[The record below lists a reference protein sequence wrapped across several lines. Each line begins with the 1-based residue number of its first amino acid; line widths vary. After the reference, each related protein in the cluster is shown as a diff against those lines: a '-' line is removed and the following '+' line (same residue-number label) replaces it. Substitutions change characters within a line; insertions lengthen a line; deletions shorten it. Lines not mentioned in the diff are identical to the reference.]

1 MGIETAP
8 LDVEESTEPPICV
21 YSQEHQSQHHSHP
34 RDVKDA
40 HDIEK
45 AAYPEGQAQLQD
57 KAEQITP
64 VCHTVQDLPSSAD
77 HAHTLGPS
85 SLSGILDVDLQHGL
99 SNDEASSRLVRYGP
113 NSVREMEGLSVWKIF
128 LRQVSN
134 SLTLILV
141 IVMGVSFGIDDYIE
155 GGVITAVILLNIV
168 VGFVQDYRAEKDI
181 LSLQRLSAPICKV
194 LRDGRI
200 TSVKAESLV
209 VGDIVQLAV
218 GDIVPADMRLFEG
231 MNASMD
237 EALLTGES
245 LPVAK
250 TPHTTLTSRDIPI
263 GDRTNM
269 AYSGCSTTQGRA
281 IGVVTATGM
290 MTEVGKIAQLLQDK
304 AEHDGSNLF
313 VRMLRRLVATVKS
326 ILGLVGTPLQI
337 KLSKFALLLFALAIM
352 LAIIVFSVNKWD
364 IQGEV
369 LIYGICVAVAVVP
382 ESLIAVLT
390 ITVAVG
396 TKAMAR
402 GNVIVRK
409 LQCLEAVGGVTN
421 ICSDK
426 TGTLTQGKMVARTA
440 WIPDTGTLTVHDTT
454 NPFDPTSGLIR
465 LDGKDSDPKDVQDSA
480 SNIFLTALS
489 LCNLSIVHNNAQF
502 SDNVPTQRAEG
513 EWTAVGEPTEIA
525 LRVFS
530 MRFGHNKPDIVRD
543 RDLHLHTEYP
553 FDSSVKRMTVVYAN
567 HQTRLNE
574 VYSKGAPE
582 ALITSLDISD
592 QEKEIIQET
601 AETMAAEGLRVLC
614 IAYKSS
620 PINDESQVSPR
631 SKAESNLRFGGLVG
645 LYDPPR
651 LETAAAVRKC
661 QMAGITVHML
671 TGDHIR
677 TATAIASEVGILD
690 AIVDAKSSRLVMAAK
705 EFDRL
710 SDADIDS
717 IEQLPLVIARCSP
730 ATKVRM
736 VEAMHR
742 RGAFCV
748 MTGDGVNDSPAL
760 KHADVGIAMGKNGSD
775 VAKEAADMVL
785 TDDNFASIVKAVEEG
800 RRLFDNIQKAGFLMH
815 LLISNIAQVILLLIA
830 LAFKDEEGNSIFPL
844 SPLEILWANLVTS
857 SFLALGLGLE
867 EAQPDIM
874 FRPPHDLKVGVFTR
888 ELITDKMVYG
898 TFMGSL
904 CLVAFVSVIYGAG
917 SGTASMGRDCND
929 GWNGSCGTV
938 FEARATT
945 YATLTFLLL
954 VTAWEVKH
962 FSRSLFNLNP
972 DRYPGKLSVFN
983 SIWQNQF
990 LFWAVIAGFVIAFPV
1005 IYLPEVNRV
1014 VFKHQGISWHW
1025 GIVFGCVVVYLA
1037 LVESWKA
1044 TKRRFGI
1051 GTGKN
1056 ATLTMDD
1063 AEMRAGLTILSPI
1076 SLSANASVDATSI
1089 RSRLTDLNLDF
1100 DFLDGPYP
1108 CSPAPGIDLFYPPPY
1123 YTYYP
1128 ETLQNATIDTL
1139 KTTHTWLSDIIA
1151 QRGPYDLVMT
1161 FSQGAALAA
1170 SMLLLHEVEVQ
1181 RESQSRQKHGNGAAD
1196 GWNPPPPPFKS
1207 AIFICGGAPIPLLEY
1222 IGYTISPSTK
1232 ARDLA
1237 STAALASMAD
1247 SSAILSR
1254 GSSRWT
1260 ANGLDM
1266 TFPNPYPSHN
1276 PTYNHIPLNSLQLV
1290 FHKEEDIRHEICGRI
1305 KIRVPTVHIYGE
1317 RDPRYIAGIQL
1328 SEVCE
1333 QATRKM
1339 YNHGGGHDIPR
1350 FEAVSGAIGDL
1361 VRWAVRA
1368 AEARG

>member
-1 MGIETAP
+1 
-8 LDVEESTEPPICV
+8 
-21 YSQEHQSQHHSHP
+21 
-34 RDVKDA
+34 
-40 HDIEK
+40 
-45 AAYPEGQAQLQD
+45 
-57 KAEQITP
+57 
-64 VCHTVQDLPSSAD
+64 
-77 HAHTLGPS
+77 
-85 SLSGILDVDLQHGL
+85 
-99 SNDEASSRLVRYGP
+99 
-113 NSVREMEGLSVWKIF
+113 
-128 LRQVSN
+128 
-134 SLTLILV
+134 
-141 IVMGVSFGIDDYIE
+141 MGVSFGINDYIE

-168 VGFVQDYRAEKDI
+168 VGFVQDYRAEKTI

-194 LRDGRI
+194 LRDGRV
-200 TSVKAESLV
+200 TAVKAELLV

-218 GDIVPADMRLFEG
+218 GDIVPADIRLFEG

-250 TPHTTLTSRDIPI
+250 TPHITLTSRDIPI

-269 AYSGCSTTQGRA
+269 AYSGCSATQGRA
-281 IGVVTATGM
+281 TGVVTATGM

-304 AEHDGSNLF
+304 AEHDGSNVF
-313 VRMLRRLVATVKS
+313 VRIYRRLSATVKN
-326 ILGLVGTPLQI
+326 ILGLVGTPLQV
-337 KLSKFALLLFALAIM
+337 KLSKFALLLFALAIL

-396 TKAMAR
+396 TKEMAR

-440 WIPDTGTLTVHDTT
+440 WIPDTGTLTVHQTT
-454 NPFDPTSGLIR
+454 NPFDPTSGLVR
-465 LDGKDSDPKDVQDSA
+465 LDDKEADAKDVQDEDA
-480 SNIFLTALS
+480 LNTFITALS
-489 LCNLSIVHNNAQF
+489 LCNLSIVHNNAQ
-502 SDNVPTQRAEG
+502 SSEKEPAEVAEG
-513 EWTAVGEPTEIA
+513 QWTAVGEPTEIA

-530 MRFGHNKPDIVRD
+530 MRFSYEKPDIVQRRGLD
-543 RDLHLHTEYP
+543 IRTEYP
-553 FDSSVKRMTVVYAN
+553 FDSSIKRMTVVYTN
-567 HQTRLNE
+567 RQTGFNE

-582 ALITSLDISD
+582 ALIAGLDISED
-592 QEKEIIQET
+592 EKELIQET
-601 AETMAAEGLRVLC
+601 ADRMAGEGLRVLC
-614 IAYKSS
+614 IAYKKP
-620 PINDESQVSPR
+620 PISNESQVATR
-631 SKAESNLRFGGLVG
+631 TAAETNLRFGGLIG

-690 AIVDAKSSRLVMAAK
+690 PIVNAKSSQLVMAAK

-710 SDADIDS
+710 SDADVDA

-730 ATKVRM
+730 TTKVRM

-760 KHADVGIAMGKNGSD
+760 KRADVGIAMGKNGSD

-800 RRLFDNIQKAGFLMH
+800 RRLFDNIQKFLMH

-874 FRPPHDLKVGVFTR
+874 YRPPHDLRIGVFTR

-929 GWNGSCGTV
+929 GWNQTCGTV

-962 FSRSLFNLNP
+962 FSRSLFNLDP
-972 DRYPGKLSVFN
+972 SRYPGKLSVFN

-990 LFWAVIAGFVIAFPV
+990 LFWAVIAGFVVAFPV
-1005 IYLPEVNRV
+1005 VYLPEVNRV
-1014 VFKHQGISWHW
+1014 VFKHHGITWQW

-1044 TKRRFGI
+1044 TKRRFKI

-1056 ATLTMDD
+1056 ATLTMED
-1063 AEMRAGLTILSPI
+1063 AEMRAGLRNLTPI
-1076 SLSANASVDATSI
+1076 SLSANASVDASM
-1089 RSRLTDLNLDF
+1089 
-1100 DFLDGPYP
+1100 
-1108 CSPAPGIDLFYPPPY
+1108 
-1123 YTYYP
+1123 
-1128 ETLQNATIDTL
+1128 NASVVTEP
-1139 KTTHTWLSDIIA
+1139 K
-1151 QRGPYDLVMT
+1151 
-1161 FSQGAALAA
+1161 
-1170 SMLLLHEVEVQ
+1170 
-1181 RESQSRQKHGNGAAD
+1181 K
-1196 GWNPPPPPFKS
+1196 
-1207 AIFICGGAPIPLLEY
+1207 
-1222 IGYTISPSTK
+1222 
-1232 ARDLA
+1232 
-1237 STAALASMAD
+1237 
-1247 SSAILSR
+1247 
-1254 GSSRWT
+1254 
-1260 ANGLDM
+1260 
-1266 TFPNPYPSHN
+1266 
-1276 PTYNHIPLNSLQLV
+1276 
-1290 FHKEEDIRHEICGRI
+1290 
-1305 KIRVPTVHIYGE
+1305 
-1317 RDPRYIAGIQL
+1317 
-1328 SEVCE
+1328 
-1333 QATRKM
+1333 
-1339 YNHGGGHDIPR
+1339 
-1350 FEAVSGAIGDL
+1350 
-1361 VRWAVRA
+1361 
-1368 AEARG
+1368 

>member
-1 MGIETAP
+1 MGIETSP
-8 LDVEESTEPPICV
+8 LDVEESTEPPICA
-21 YSQEHQSQHHSHP
+21 YSREHKSQHHNHP
-34 RDVKDA
+34 GDVKDT

-45 AAYPEGQAQLQD
+45 AVYPQETAPPQD
-57 KAEQITP
+57 ETQTSTNRDSK
-64 VCHTVQDLPSSAD
+64 QDLPSPTH
-77 HAHTLGPS
+77 HAHTIDPS
-85 SLSGILDVDLQHGL
+85 SLSAILNVDFQHGL
-99 SNDEASSRLVRYGP
+99 SNAEAAFRLERDGP

-141 IVMGVSFGIDDYIE
+141 IVMGVSFGINDYIE
-155 GGVITAVILLNIV
+155 GGVITAVILLNII

-181 LSLQRLSAPICKV
+181 LSLQKLSAPICKV
-194 LRDGRI
+194 LREGRV

-218 GDIVPADMRLFEG
+218 GDIVPADIRLFDG

-245 LPVAK
+245 LPVLK
-250 TPHTTLTSRDIPI
+250 TPHITLTSRDIPI

-281 IGVVTATGM
+281 TGVVTAIGM

-304 AEHDGSNLF
+304 AEHDGANLF
-313 VRMLRRLVATVKS
+313 VRIFRRLVATVKS
-326 ILGLVGTPLQI
+326 ILGLVGTPLQV
-337 KLSKFALLLFALAIM
+337 KLSKFALLLFALAIL
-352 LAIIVFSVNKWD
+352 LAIIVFSVNEWD

-440 WIPDTGTLTVHDTT
+440 WIPDSGTLTVHDTT
-454 NPFDPTSGLIR
+454 NPFDPTSGLVR
-465 LDGKDSDPKDVQDSA
+465 LDGKDADPNDIQDEA
-480 SNIFLTALS
+480 ANTFITALS
-489 LCNLSIVHNNAQF
+489 LCNLSIVHNNAHSVS
-502 SDNVPTQRAEG
+502 SDKVPTQVAEG

-530 MRFGHNKPDIVRD
+530 MRFGYEKADLVRD
-543 RDLHLHTEYP
+543 RNLHLHTEYP
-553 FDSSVKRMTVVYAN
+553 FDSTVKKMTVVYSN
-567 HQTRLNE
+567 RQTGLNE

-582 ALITSLDISD
+582 ALIPSLNISEE
-592 QEKEIIQET
+592 EKEVIQET
-601 AETMAAEGLRVLC
+601 ADRMAGEGLRVLC
-614 IAYKSS
+614 IAYKKSS
-620 PINDESQVSPR
+620 VDDQSQVASR
-631 SKAESNLRFGGLVG
+631 KTAESNLSFAGLVG

-690 AIVDAKSSRLVMAAK
+690 PIVDAKASRLVMAAK
-705 EFDRL
+705 DFDRL
-710 SDADIDS
+710 SDDDVDA

-730 ATKVRM
+730 TTKVRM

-760 KHADVGIAMGKNGSD
+760 KRADVGIAMGKNGSD

-800 RRLFDNIQKAGFLMH
+800 RRLFDNIQKFLMH

-830 LAFKDEEGNSIFPL
+830 LAFKDEDGNSIFPL

-874 FRPPHDLKVGVFTR
+874 YRPPHDLKIGVFTR

-917 SGTASMGRDCND
+917 SGTASMGYECND
-929 GWNGSCGTV
+929 GWNSSCDTV
-938 FEARATT
+938 FKARATT

-962 FSRSLFNLNP
+962 FSRSLFNLDP
-972 DRYPGKLSVFN
+972 DRNPSKFSVFH
-983 SIWQNQF
+983 SIWRNQF
-990 LFWAVIAGFVIAFPV
+990 LFWAVIAGFVVAFPV

-1014 VFKHQGISWHW
+1014 VFKHHGITWHW

-1044 TKRRFGI
+1044 IKRRFRI

-1056 ATLTMDD
+1056 ATLTMED
-1063 AEMRAGLTILSPI
+1063 AEMRAGLRSLSPL
-1076 SLSANASVDATSI
+1076 SLSANASVDASM
-1089 RSRLTDLNLDF
+1089 
-1100 DFLDGPYP
+1100 
-1108 CSPAPGIDLFYPPPY
+1108 
-1123 YTYYP
+1123 
-1128 ETLQNATIDTL
+1128 NASVITEP
-1139 KTTHTWLSDIIA
+1139 K
-1151 QRGPYDLVMT
+1151 
-1161 FSQGAALAA
+1161 
-1170 SMLLLHEVEVQ
+1170 
-1181 RESQSRQKHGNGAAD
+1181 K
-1196 GWNPPPPPFKS
+1196 
-1207 AIFICGGAPIPLLEY
+1207 
-1222 IGYTISPSTK
+1222 
-1232 ARDLA
+1232 
-1237 STAALASMAD
+1237 
-1247 SSAILSR
+1247 
-1254 GSSRWT
+1254 
-1260 ANGLDM
+1260 
-1266 TFPNPYPSHN
+1266 
-1276 PTYNHIPLNSLQLV
+1276 
-1290 FHKEEDIRHEICGRI
+1290 
-1305 KIRVPTVHIYGE
+1305 
-1317 RDPRYIAGIQL
+1317 
-1328 SEVCE
+1328 
-1333 QATRKM
+1333 
-1339 YNHGGGHDIPR
+1339 
-1350 FEAVSGAIGDL
+1350 
-1361 VRWAVRA
+1361 
-1368 AEARG
+1368 